1 MKITID
7 NIINFMRKKQKIVIT
22 DEQVEAMKKHFY
34 KGVEKLVYWSYA
46 ESNRYFDIKLEGIIT
61 KKFYDRI
68 TKDEYNNKEYSFG
81 EVIDNMGDVEF
92 KIEEINFDDDP
103 EIIIAYKNTDRFYDR
118 ALEDFINDENEVI
131 NDSDDDDDDDD
142 D

>member
-7 NIINFMRKKQKIVIT
+7 NIINFMKTKQNLIIT
-22 DEQVEAMKKHFY
+22 DKQVKEIKKHFY
-34 KGVEKLVYWSYA
+34 KDVEKLVYWSFT
-46 ESNRYFDIKLEGIIT
+46 ERCFDIKLEGIIT

-68 TKDEYNNKEYSFG
+68 TKDEYKNKEYSFG

-118 ALEDFINDENEVI
+118 DLEDLIN
-131 NDSDDDDDDDD
+131 S
-142 D
+142 

>member
-7 NIINFMRKKQKIVIT
+7 NIINFMKNKQNLIIT
-22 DEQVEAMKKHFY
+22 DKQVKEIKKHFY
-34 KGVEKLVYWSYA
+34 KDVEKLVYWSFT

-61 KKFYDRI
+61 KKFYERI
-68 TKDEYNNKEYSFG
+68 TKDEDKNKEYSFG

-118 ALEDFINDENEVI
+118 ALEDLSTYSPYPYKYIELFDP
-131 NDSDDDDDDDD
+131 
-142 D
+142 